1 MLDVRLACPRCTRR
15 LKTTEP
21 PAVGQRFRCP
31 RCNHSFAVQAGDL
44 RPVSNSSLSVP
55 VAQPFAPPPRPEVP
69 VAVTPPLAPGAPE
82 LLSVP
87 EPFPEPAGGGKVLL
101 TVAAVAALFLVG
113 GVGLALALSS
123 GGTKDEDSSTR
134 TVDAGDKGDK
144 KDPPSDKPPKQDD
157 RSLGDKGKQPP
168 DKKPVQDSPDR
179 PGKKKDPPR
188 SGDDPP
194 MLRPR
199 PPLPPPVQV
208 ASLPP
213 EEQAKVDKAIEKGV
227 QFLKKQQHK
236 SGSWADH
243 GHASALAALPGLTL
257 LECGVPADD
266 PAIKKAAD
274 FVRKAVPRETQTY
287 HLALMILFLDR
298 LGDRRDRRLI
308 QTLALR
314 LAAGQHP
321 SGGWTYACPL
331 LDDKETEDLFAYL
344 HTERPKDPLQLFE
357 KDRGD
362 QSMQFFVPKT
372 PGQTGTTGTTGRFGE
387 TTVGQEDEPKKP
399 GTIPQ
404 KGADRA
410 TLPFDELPSRKVP
423 REKLPVRVK
432 DLPVVKPLP
441 SARDLPR
448 SDHTDNSNTQFAIL
462 GVWAAGRH
470 GVPMERTLAL
480 LVKRF
485 RKSQSTNGAWGYYFS
500 ATGNAG
506 GTPAMTCSGLLGL
519 AVGHGLIAGASP
531 SSRPSGKD
539 PAILKGLE
547 ALAQHIGKPL
557 GAPPEKPGKK
567 PARRAARP
575 LARSPINLYFLWSVE
590 RVGVLYNLRTIA
602 EKDWYHWGAELL
614 VDNQDSS
621 GGWHCGGYPGSTFQ
635 TDTCFALLFLKRANL
650 TRDLSQ
656 KLEFL
661 IDVRESK

>member
-1 MLDVRLACPRCTRR
+1 MLDVRLACPRCARR

-31 RCNHSFAVQAGDL
+31 RCNHSFAVQANDFH
-44 RPVSNSSLSVP
+44 PASTSSLAVP
-55 VAQPFAPPPRPEVP
+55 VAQPYAPPPQPAAP
-69 VAVTPPLAPGAPE
+69 VAVTPPPVARVPE

-87 EPFPEPAGGGKVLL
+87 EPIPEPAGSGKVLL
-101 TVAAVAALFLVG
+101 TVAAVAGLFLAG
-113 GVGLALALSS
+113 GIGLALALSS
-123 GGTKDEDSSTR
+123 GGKKDEDSSTR
-134 TVDAGDKGDK
+134 TADSGDRDADKGDK
-144 KDPPSDKPPKQDD
+144 KDQPSDKLPKQDD
-157 RSLGDKGKQPP
+157 RPPGDRGKQPP
-168 DKKPVQDSPDR
+168 ARDPQDPRSD
-179 PGKKKDPPR
+179 PGRKKDPPR
-188 SGDDPP
+188 PDDPP
-194 MLRPR
+194 IQRPR
-199 PPLPPPVQV
+199 PPTPPPVQV
-208 ASLPP
+208 AALPP

-227 QFLKKQQHK
+227 QFLKKQQHN
-236 SGSWADH
+236 SGSWA
-243 GHASALAALPGLTL
+243 GNNSALAALPALTL

-266 PAIKKAAD
+266 PVIKKAAD
-274 FVRKAVPRETQTY
+274 FVRKAVRHETQTY

-314 LAAGQHP
+314 LAAGQQP
-321 SGGWTYACPL
+321 SGGWTYGCPL

-344 HTERPKDPLQLFE
+344 HRERPRDPLQLFE
-357 KDRGD
+357 QDRGD
-362 QSMQFFVPKT
+362 ASMQFFVSKT

-387 TTVGQEDEPKKP
+387 ATVGQGDDPKKP

-404 KGADRA
+404 KGVDRA
-410 TLPFDELPSRKVP
+410 TLPFDELPSRKIP

-441 SARDLPR
+441 SARDLPP
-448 SDHTDNSNTQFAIL
+448 SDVTDNSNTQFAIL

-470 GVPMERTLAL
+470 AVPMERTLAL

-485 RKSQSTNGAWGYYFS
+485 RKSQNTDGGWGYRFS
-500 ATGNAG
+500 TSGNSG

-539 PAILKGLE
+539 PAIQKGLE
-547 ALAQHIGKPL
+547 ALAKHIGKPL
-557 GAPPEKPGKK
+557 GAPIEKPGKK
-567 PARRAARP
+567 PARRAGRP
-575 LARSPINLYFLWSVE
+575 LARAAINLYFLWSVE

-602 EKDWYHWGAELL
+602 EKDWYQWGAELL

-621 GGWHCGGYPGSTFQ
+621 GGWHCGGYHGSTIQ